1 MQWICDCLSVNE
13 SVSEYESASARPL
26 PLGSLRND
34 DGDGYENVTE
44 KVNLRCLKLYR
55 AYSISFNS
63 SNVGKFFRSWILK
76 DCIQFQ
82 EISRKLSSFVP
93 VLDKREIR
101 QFHVVVLQR
110 RQRNVQKSVMHVQS
124 CCFACLNLLLFCRS
138 RCFGSWQPPLRL
150 CSYYTRYLFVPM
162 WKAIR
167 GILFANLRLRGRLG
181 RDGCQSALWDC
192 FGERIFKMTA
202 NSSPKQSHNAPSRP
216 DLPPNLKVAN
226 EWRWHRTGT
235 SCSHTSNIVREWLPG
250 GFGALILVLTSEYLL
265 SSLFAFRH
273 RFYSFT
279 SATVQSYPHFDSDVN
294 Q

>member
-55 AYSISFNS
+55 AYSIAFNS

-150 CSYYTRYLFVPM
+150 CSHFTRYLFVPM

-167 GILFANLRLRGRLG
+167 GILFANLRLRGRPG

-192 FGERIFKMTA
+192 FGGRIFNMAA
-202 NSSPKQSHNAPSRP
+202 NSSPKTVPQCTISIRSPAHPQSGEWMAMAQNW
-216 DLPPNLKVAN
+216 N
-226 EWRWHRTGT
+226 ELFTWRDHTHRTSYRSG
-235 SCSHTSNIVREWLPG
+235 WPG
-250 GFGALILVLTSEYLL
+250 GFGA
-265 SSLFAFRH
+265 
-273 RFYSFT
+273 
-279 SATVQSYPHFDSDVN
+279 D
-294 Q
+294 